1 MTTISEQSKQQ
12 DRWNYIGTQQVEE
25 ILKRPSKY
33 VIGSSPI
40 SYLAASGEIMRLLGP
55 LERKKVLELGC
66 GFGRFSVFLAQ
77 QGAEVTAVDI
87 GPDLVAAANALAK
100 VNQVDCEF
108 QTANIVSLPFESQ
121 AYDIV
126 IGIAVLHHLS
136 EPDVSKAL
144 SEAYR
149 VLNKTGRAVFFES
162 VENSKLFDF
171 IQNLFPAGKRGSRW
185 YRPSILQRKAWND
198 YLSSIDDRDM
208 TNRELVSEGKKLFRS
223 VRIFP
228 YGFLIRL
235 KRLIGKNYAQT
246 LQRLDD
252 VIFRM
257 FPPLRWLS
265 QSVVVEYRK

>member
-1 MTTISEQSKQQ
+1 
-12 DRWNYIGTQQVEE
+12 
-25 ILKRPSKY
+25 
-33 VIGSSPI
+33 
-40 SYLAASGEIMRLLGP
+40 
-55 LERKKVLELGC
+55 
-66 GFGRFSVFLAQ
+66 
-77 QGAEVTAVDI
+77 
-87 GPDLVAAANALAK
+87 
-100 VNQVDCEF
+100 VN
-108 QTANIVSLPFESQ
+108 LPFESQ
-121 AYDIV
+121 TYDIV

-149 VLNKTGRAVFFES
+149 VLNKTGMAVFFES

-185 YRPSILQRKAWND
+185 YRPSILQRRAWND
-198 YLSSIDDRDM
+198 YLSSVDDRDM
-208 TNRELVSEGKKLFRS
+208 TNRELVSEGKKHFRS
-223 VRIFP
+223 VRISP

-235 KRLIGKNYAQT
+235 ERLIGKNYAQN